1 MSAREVRGRQEV
13 CDPMTRESPQR
24 GIDITAVR
32 GLSEWIILYQDY
44 NAIFKL
50 QELALLPCNLSL
62 PQLHVHSR
70 LTYAGGELTTGE
82 IGRAMVK
89 ASQTITGLVDRLE
102 VQGLVER
109 RFDRS
114 DRRKTWVRLTQAGR
128 RKFQD
133 AFPAANR
140 LGEEVFS
147 VLSDEQLALLREAT
161 DKLRGIAL
169 QRLGISLEGL

>member
-1 MSAREVRGRQEV
+1 
-13 CDPMTRESPQR
+13 MTGESPER
-24 GIDITAVR
+24 GIDIRAVR
-32 GLSEWIILYQDY
+32 GLSEWIILYQAY

-50 QELALLPCNLSL
+50 QELALLPFNLSL
-62 PQLHVHSR
+62 PQLYVLSL

-82 IGRAMVK
+82 IGRGMVK

-114 DRRKTWVRLTQAGR
+114 DRRKTWVRLTKTGR
-128 RKFQD
+128 RKFEE

-147 VLSDEQLALLREAT
+147 VLSDEQLAWLRDAT
-161 DKLRGIAL
+161 DKLRATAL
-169 QRLGISLEGL
+169 QRLGISIEGL